1 MNNNINC
8 LIKPDYS
15 NLKTFVI
22 NLDDYK
28 ENYNKQLPY
37 LESLG
42 LKIERFSGINAL
54 KDEHLKPI
62 YKEYISKFAL
72 NCTPKSVIGCA
83 LSHILCCKH
92 IYENYIINESSYG
105 GKTPYFLIMEDDAF
119 PKYNKSEFYEKLNKT
134 ISDITILDINW
145 EIIQLHSDAFY
156 PTTNT
161 YHTHFV
167 CGSTAAYLIS
177 ESGLKKNL
185 KYKIFHQI
193 DFIEHNF
200 IRFRKYRAK
209 ENLFYTNEKDS
220 LNRNINKTKNLSY
233 YSLYFKSYI
242 LEFINKYTNLL
253 KLRGEKS
260 YANFLEFK
268 VLKLP
273 YFKKEYTANETIDYL
288 IGLFLTRKMIKY
300 IK

>member
-54 KDEHLKPI
+54 KDEHFNPK
-62 YKEYISKFAL
+62 YKEYISNFAF

-185 KYKIFHQI
+185 KYKILHQI